1 MIETVVD
8 IDCLTFL
15 LISIF
20 ILGIGILL
28 TRTIPLLRTLNI
40 PAAVSGG
47 LIGCG
52 LVAYVNLCTPWH
64 LRFDLSL
71 RDNLLLIFFSTIGLA
86 ARFKQLKE
94 GGKTLFAVIGVMIA
108 FLFLQNAVGIGV
120 ACLVGCPPIFGLL
133 GGTIAFVGGHGTA
146 ITWGTLLEAQGWTG
160 ALEFSLAAATLGLI
174 VGGILAGPISQ
185 HLIRRFELESLSPP
199 SDAVATSSV
208 TMPTSLEGMF
218 GIVLLIATSLSVGLG
233 LHLFTLDWG
242 IVLPRFLPIM
252 LVAILLINLLDWGNI
267 PINDSALSFWNDV
280 SLQLFLVMS
289 LMNLQILSWMQTA
302 GPLLIILG
310 IQTLCA
316 GLFAYFVVFW
326 AAGRDYD
333 ASVIC
338 AGFTGMVLGAMPV
351 GMANMTTITQRY
363 GPSPKALLIIP
374 LLGACCMDIANAVVI
389 QFFLMLSP

>member
-1 MIETVVD
+1 MSESIVD

-52 LVAYVNLCTPWH
+52 LVAYVNLFTPWH

-94 GGKTLFAVIGVMIA
+94 GGKTLFAVIGVMVA
-108 FLFLQNAVGIGV
+108 FLFLQNAVGILV
-120 ACLVGCPPIFGLL
+120 ACVVGCPPIFGLL
-133 GGTIAFVGGHGTA
+133 GGTISFVGGHGTA

-174 VGGILAGPISQ
+174 VGGVLAGPISQ
-185 HLIRRFELESLSPP
+185 HLIHRFDLESLSPP
-199 SDAVATSSV
+199 SDSMVESSV

-218 GIVLLIATSLSVGLG
+218 GIVLLIATSLSLGLG
-233 LHLFTLDWG
+233 LHLLTSDWG

-267 PINDSALSFWNDV
+267 TVNDSALSFWNDV

-310 IQTLCA
+310 VQTLCA

-363 GPSPKALLIIP
+363 GPSPKALLVIP

-389 QFFLMLSP
+389 QFFLMLAP

>member
-28 TRTIPLLRTLNI
+28 TRTLPLLRTLNI

-94 GGKTLFAVIGVMIA
+94 GGKTLAAVIGVMIA

-174 VGGILAGPISQ
+174 VGGVLAGPISQ

-199 SDAVATSSV
+199 PDVVAESPV

-218 GIVLLIATSLSVGLG
+218 GIVMLIATSLSVGLG
-233 LHLFTLDWG
+233 IHLFTLDWG

-267 PINDSALSFWNDV
+267 SINDTALSFWNDV

-310 IQTLCA
+310 VQTLCA

-326 AAGRDYD
+326 AAGHDYD

-363 GPSPKALLIIP
+363 GPSPKALLVIP

>member
-1 MIETVVD
+1 MMESVVD

-28 TRTIPLLRTLNI
+28 TRTLPLLRTLNI

-94 GGKTLFAVIGVMIA
+94 GGKTLFAVIGVMVA

-185 HLIRRFELESLSPP
+185 HLIHRFELESLSPP
-199 SDAVATSSV
+199 SDAVAENPV

-233 LHLFTLDWG
+233 LHLFTSDWG
-242 IVLPRFLPIM
+242 MVLPRFLPIM
-252 LVAILLINLLDWGNI
+252 VVAIVLINLLDWGNI
-267 PINDSALSFWNDV
+267 TINDAALSFWNDV

-310 IQTLCA
+310 VQTLCA

-363 GPSPKALLIIP
+363 GPSPKALLVIP

>member
-1 MIETVVD
+1 MIETVID

-28 TRTIPLLRTLNI
+28 TRTIPFLRTLNI

-94 GGKTLFAVIGVMIA
+94 GGKTLAAVIGVMIA

-185 HLIRRFELESLSPP
+185 HLIRRFELESLSP
-199 SDAVATSSV
+199 SSEAVAESPV

-218 GIVLLIATSLSVGLG
+218 GIVLLMATSLSVGLG
-233 LHLFTLDWG
+233 IHLFTLDWG

-267 PINDSALSFWNDV
+267 SINDSALSFWNDV

-310 IQTLCA
+310 VQTLCA

-363 GPSPKALLIIP
+363 GPSPKALLVIP

>member
-28 TRTIPLLRTLNI
+28 TRTLPLLRTLNI

-94 GGKTLFAVIGVMIA
+94 GGKTLAAVIGVMIA

-185 HLIRRFELESLSPP
+185 HLIRRFELESLSP
-199 SDAVATSSV
+199 SSEAVAESPV

-218 GIVLLIATSLSVGLG
+218 GIVLLMATSLSVGLG
-233 LHLFTLDWG
+233 IHLFTLDWG

-267 PINDSALSFWNDV
+267 SINDSALSFWNDV

-302 GPLLIILG
+302 GPLLIILSV
-310 IQTLCA
+310 QTLCA

-363 GPSPKALLIIP
+363 GPSPKALLVIP